1 MKTIINIEGMSCMH
15 CVAAVKNALENLNGV
30 TAVEVILEKKIAE
43 IEYESDIVNTDDMIS
58 AIEEQGFE
66 ASI

>member
-1 MKTIINIEGMSCMH
+1 MKTTINIEGMSCMH

-58 AIEEQGFE
+58 AIEEQGFD
-66 ASI
+66 ACI

>member
-1 MKTIINIEGMSCMH
+1 MSCMH

-43 IEYESDIVNTDDMIS
+43 IEYESDIINTDDMIS
-58 AIEEQGFE
+58 AIEEQGFD

>member
-43 IEYESDIVNTDDMIS
+43 IEYESDIINTDDMIS
-58 AIEEQGFE
+58 AIEEQGFD